1 MGPIGWN
8 GDGTEKQMEFTL
20 IEGKTVGVVHP
31 ADPRGKVKGRTM
43 IINAYNYCV
52 FEL

>member
-1 MGPIGWN
+1 MVLI
-8 GDGTEKQMEFTL
+8 KQMEFTL

-31 ADPRGKVKGRTM
+31 ANPRGKVKGGTM